1 MLDDLRNSAASSYLE
16 DEPTPETHEP
26 SPEKKKAKKNTDARF
41 LGLTAPQRF
50 IVVLLL
56 MMMTCLL
63 GTFVLILTG
72 KVWLPIG

>member
-1 MLDDLRNSAASSYLE
+1 MLDDLRNSAASSYL
-16 DEPTPETHEP
+16 DEEPIPEAPEP
-26 SPEKKKAKKNTDARF
+26 SPGKKKKKKEDARF

>member
-1 MLDDLRNSAASSYLE
+1 MLDDLRNSAASSY
-16 DEPTPETHEP
+16 DDAEPIPETPEP
-26 SPEKKKAKKNTDARF
+26 APVQKKKKKEDTRF

-72 KVWLPIG
+72 RIWLPIG

>member
-1 MLDDLRNSAASSYLE
+1 
-16 DEPTPETHEP
+16 
-26 SPEKKKAKKNTDARF
+26 
-41 LGLTAPQRF
+41 
-50 IVVLLL
+50 L

>member
-1 MLDDLRNSAASSYLE
+1 MLDDLRNSAASSYEEEELIP
-16 DEPTPETHEP
+16 DYSEPTP
-26 SPEKKKAKKNTDARF
+26 SPGKKKDNSRF

-56 MMMTCLL
+56 LMMTCLL
-63 GTFVLILTG
+63 GTFVLVLTG

>member
-16 DEPTPETHEP
+16 EEPTPEAPRP
-26 SPEKKKAKKNTDARF
+26 SPGKKKKKEDPRF

>member
-1 MLDDLRNSAASSYLE
+1 MLDDLRNSAASSYL
-16 DEPTPETHEP
+16 DEEPLPEA
-26 SPEKKKAKKNTDARF
+26 PEQNKVDAKKQSARF

-63 GTFVLILTG
+63 GSFVLILTG

>member
-26 SPEKKKAKKNTDARF
+26 SPAKKKAKKKEDAKF

-56 MMMTCLL
+56 MMMTCML
-63 GTFVLILTG
+63 GTFILILTG

>member
-16 DEPTPETHEP
+16 DEPTPETPEP
-26 SPEKKKAKKNTDARF
+26 SPAKKKKKEDARF

>member
-1 MLDDLRNSAASSYLE
+1 MLDDLRNSAASSYM
-16 DEPTPETHEP
+16 DEEPLPEIPEQA
-26 SPEKKKAKKNTDARF
+26 PEKKKKKADSRF

>member
-1 MLDDLRNSAASSYLE
+1 MLDDLRNSAASSYS
-16 DEPTPETHEP
+16 DEELLPEAPQQDKVGTT
-26 SPEKKKAKKNTDARF
+26 KKQSTRF
-41 LGLTAPQRF
+41 LGLTAAQRF

-56 MMMTCLL
+56 MMTTCLL

>member
-16 DEPTPETHEP
+16 DEPTPETPEP
-26 SPEKKKAKKNTDARF
+26 SPAKKKKKEDVRF

>member
-1 MLDDLRNSAASSYLE
+1 MLDDLRNSAASSYM
-16 DEPTPETHEP
+16 DEEPIPETPEP
-26 SPEKKKAKKNTDARF
+26 APVEKKKKTDSRF

-72 KVWLPIG
+72 KIWLPIG

>member
-16 DEPTPETHEP
+16 EEPAPAAPEP
-26 SPEKKKAKKNTDARF
+26 SPSKKKKKKQEDARF

-63 GTFVLILTG
+63 GSFILILTG